1 MSDQN
6 SVEEAFLKKVEDVIE
21 ANLENEQF
29 GVNELS
35 DALGVSRS
43 KLHRKLNAFTGKST
57 SQFIREYRLEKA
69 MVLLQDNE
77 ATASEIAFRV
87 GFSSPTYF
95 NTRFSEYFGYPPG
108 EVKYRSS
115 SSSAQGELKGTKY
128 QKSNTSKSSNR
139 KNIIIA
145 VLSVILMIALAYFIF
160 NWQKENGSDTLEIA
174 EKMDK
179 SIAVLPFKNLSDDKD
194 NQYFADGV
202 REDIINQLSKIE
214 KVSVKSKQSSDRFYN
229 DNLSGE
235 EIGDALKVD
244 YLINGSV
251 QKHQDRIRVI
261 VHLVNAKDD
270 THLWSKDFD
279 REFNDIFSLEKEI
292 STDIAKELDIV
303 LSPSELEKIGKI
315 PTRNLEAY
323 NLYLKGRHFL
333 YRFNDDDLNR
343 SEKYFKESMALDP
356 EFALPYSG
364 MAEVTMFRYWPRATQ
379 SDYLKA
385 KEYALKAIALD
396 DDLSYP
402 HRVLANISLE
412 YEWNWDNAAKEFRIA
427 LEKEP
432 DNAVNYWLIARY
444 FIFVNGDFE
453 KGLDYLEKSIQLNPL
468 FRFSSILKADC
479 YLYLEEYDL
488 SLAEA
493 RNALEINEKDLWA
506 SWVTFLT
513 YAKQGKDELAVRE
526 LARGWRTDE
535 AGMVNV
541 EPMLKAYKAEGL
553 KGVFKWLNDLDINHE
568 GEDHVYHSAYWIAQK
583 FAFLGEH
590 DKALEWL
597 EIAFERR
604 NAELYRIKYDHFF
617 KGMQEH
623 PKFLSILNRM
633 NLGDYTHERPFKD

>member
-6 SVEEAFLKKVEDVIE
+6 SLDESFLKKVEDVIE

-35 DALGVSRS
+35 DTLGMSRS
-43 KLHRKLNAFTGKST
+43 KLHRKLNALTGKST

-69 MVLLQDNE
+69 MVMLQDNE
-77 ATASEIAFRV
+77 ATASEIAYRV

-115 SSSAQGELKGTKY
+115 SSSRQADLKGSKY
-128 QKSNTSKSSNR
+128 QKGRTPKSSR
-139 KNIIIA
+139 QKNIVIA
-145 VLSVILMIALAYFIF
+145 LLSLILMIALAYFVF
-160 NWQKENGSDTLEIA
+160 NWPKENGNDTLGIA

-202 REDIINQLSKIE
+202 REDIINQLSKIGS
-214 KVSVKSKQSSDRFYN
+214 VSVKSKQSSDRFYG

-235 EIGDALKVD
+235 EMGEALNVD

-251 QKHQDRIRVI
+251 QKHQDRIRII

-279 REFNDIFSLEKEI
+279 REFEDIFNLEKEI

-303 LSPSELEKIGKI
+303 LSPSELDRIGRI
-315 PTRNLEAY
+315 PTQNLEAY

-333 YRFNDDDLNR
+333 YQFDQEDFKRAERYFNQ
-343 SEKYFKESMALDP
+343 SIALDP
-356 EFALPYSG
+356 LFALPYSG
-364 MAEVTMFRYWPRATQ
+364 LAEVIMFRNWPRVPKD
-379 SDYLKA
+379 DYLKA
-385 KEYALKAIALD
+385 KKYALRAIELD
-396 DDLSYP
+396 DELSYP

-412 YEWNWDNAAKEFRIA
+412 YEWNWEESNKEFQIA

-432 DNAVNYWLIARY
+432 DNAVIYWLYARN
-444 FIFVNGDFE
+444 FMFVNGDFD
-453 KGLDYLEKSIQLNPL
+453 KGLDYADKAIQLNPVFL
-468 FRFSSILKADC
+468 YSHILKAEC
-479 YLYLEEYDL
+479 YLYLKEYDL
-488 SLAEA
+488 ALQEA
-493 RNALEINEKDLWA
+493 NKAIEINERDLWA
-506 SWVTFLT
+506 SWIIFL
-513 YAKQGKDELAVRE
+513 ANVEQGKNDLAVQE
-526 LARGWRTDE
+526 LERGWRLDP
-535 AGMVNV
+535 AGQVNV
-541 EPMLKAYKAEGL
+541 EPMLKVYKKDGIQ
-553 KGVFKWLNDLDINHE
+553 GIFRWLNDLDINHE

-633 NLGDYTHERPFKD
+633 NLGDYGHERPFKD